1 MPEKCFNFE
10 LTCTSVKKGYVYA
23 ENEEEARRMINSGC
37 WCECDEVDF
46 TIDDL
51 SSLYEDK

>member
-23 ENEEEARRMINSGC
+23 DNEEEAKYLIAKHK